1 MEFFRGSLEPRA
13 ILDSACDENRDR
25 EYRSVATR
33 LRLSSRQKPGDD
45 EQCDACPHCS
55 VSASQQPSH
64 ATWIE
69 PEPARD
75 RVRADGREDSTENR
89 DGDDVRAL
97 ADLPE
102 PFRNHAAVS
111 LRSVSWPESVTGS
124 GPRMPRWRRRTRS
137 PHHRRARTFASR
149 ADEIGKPAQPRRA
162 IASTNSL
169 CTAPPPPKLFI
180 ASSWRISSASRLYS

>member
-1 MEFFRGSLEPRA
+1 MDFFRGSLEPCA
-13 ILDSACDENRDR
+13 IIDSARDENRDR
-25 EYRSVATR
+25 ESRSVATR

-55 VSASQQPSH
+55 VSASEQPACDLRTDSK
-64 ATWIE
+64 
-69 PEPARD
+69 PARH
-75 RVRADGREDSTENR
+75 RICSEGRKAGADDCK
-89 DGDDVRAL
+89 GDDVRAL